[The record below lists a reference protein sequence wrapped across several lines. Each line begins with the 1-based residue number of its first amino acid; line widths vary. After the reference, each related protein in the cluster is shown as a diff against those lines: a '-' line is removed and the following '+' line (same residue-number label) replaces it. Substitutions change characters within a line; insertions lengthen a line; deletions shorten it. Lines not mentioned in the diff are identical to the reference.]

1 MPRPRK
7 CRRVCRMP
15 ETEEFFPRGRCTGTV
30 HLSVDEFEALR
41 LLDYDGMTQ
50 EQCALQMKV
59 ARATVANIYASA
71 RHKLAEALVCS
82 RRLVVSGGSYVLC
95 ETPQGCCGACGSGRC
110 ASCQNT
116 ACANHP
122 SQRMKR
128 ETERNDIS

>member
-15 ETEEFFPRGRCTGTV
+15 ETGEFFPRGRWTGTV
-30 HLSVDEFEALR
+30 QLSVDEFEALR

-59 ARATVANIYASA
+59 ARATVTNIYASA

-95 ETPQGCCGACGSGRC
+95 DNAQGCCV
-110 ASCQNT
+110 SCQNT

-122 SQRMKR
+122 SRKTQCK
-128 ETERNDIS
+128 TERKNIP